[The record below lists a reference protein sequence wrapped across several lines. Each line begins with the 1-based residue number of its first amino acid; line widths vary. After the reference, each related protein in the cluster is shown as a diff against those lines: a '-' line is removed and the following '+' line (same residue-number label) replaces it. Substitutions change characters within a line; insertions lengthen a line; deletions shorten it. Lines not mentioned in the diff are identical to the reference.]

1 MKKVILILIFTAAII
16 SAQQNNENSLLSLR
30 NKINIQTD
38 DMASF
43 SFSSEREKKSPMLAI
58 AYSLLLPGMGEL
70 YGGDYSLGKYLTI
83 ADAVFWGGVIGL
95 NAYGNYQKDNYQAFA
110 QTTGGVNIDGKDEQY
125 YADISEYIS
134 IEQFNTEQEK
144 YRDFENIYNE
154 ETHYWNWSDN
164 KTRQEYRGMWS
175 KSESA
180 YNNVRFA
187 VGALVLNR
195 IISAIN
201 AVRIVA
207 AYNKSINEEMSWNVS
222 VGLKKYSVN
231 LPTSLNLNF
240 NTTF

>member
-1 MKKVILILIFTAAII
+1 MKKLFVIFFLTSAII
-16 SAQQNNENSLLSLR
+16 SAQNINNSLLALR
-30 NKINIQTD
+30 NQIDIQTNEQNK
-38 DMASF
+38 F
-43 SFSSEREKKSPMLAI
+43 NFTNEPEKKSPMLAI

-83 ADAVFWGGVIGL
+83 ADAVFWGGVIGF
-95 NAYGNYQKDNYQAFA
+95 NVYGDNQRDNYKAYA
-110 QTTGGVNIDGKDEQY
+110 QSIGGVNVNGKDEQY
-125 YADISEYIS
+125 FADISEYIS
-134 IEQFNTEQEK
+134 IENFNKEQEK

-187 VGALVLNR
+187 VGALILNR

-201 AVRIVA
+201 AVRVVS
-207 AYNKSINEEMSWNVS
+207 AYNKRLNEEMSWNVS
-222 VGLKKYSVN
+222 VGLKKYTPN
-231 LPTSLNLNF
+231 LPTSLTLNF
-240 NTTF
+240 NTAL